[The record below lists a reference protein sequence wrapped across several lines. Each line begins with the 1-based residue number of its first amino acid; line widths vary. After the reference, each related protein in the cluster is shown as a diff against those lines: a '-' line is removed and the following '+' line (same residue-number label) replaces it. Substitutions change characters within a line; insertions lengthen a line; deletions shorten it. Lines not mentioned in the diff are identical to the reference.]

1 MQLLA
6 IVHIFYPEVWP
17 EIADGLAQLDCPF
30 DLRITCV
37 GDKVKIADM
46 VHARFPQ
53 ALVECVENRGF
64 DMGPFFHVL
73 NSVDL
78 NNYDIVVKL
87 HTKRNVPAG
96 YEMRG
101 YLKGSDFRNMLL
113 RFTRTTQTWKKAVDM
128 LSQSRVG
135 MVADSGVMLNRFS
148 DPLRNYTGVIQAMQ
162 KAGLEY
168 RGGFFAAGSM
178 FMVRASLL
186 KPFQGRFHM
195 GDFEIPDRSKGDC
208 LPHFLERALGYAVY
222 AQGYRLASWDGRPFA
237 LSVYWWRIRRA
248 FFHVHHGKH
257 HDIFRVC
264 GIPVWYRRTGKD

>member
-1 MQLLA
+1 MRLLI
-6 IVHIFYPEVWP
+6 IVHIFYPEIWS
-17 EIADGLAQLDCPF
+17 EIADALDQLDYPY
-30 DLRITCV
+30 DLRVTYV
-37 GDKVKIADM
+37 TNEAKIDDI

-53 ALVECVENRGF
+53 ARIECVDNRGF

-78 NNYDIVVKL
+78 NDYDIVVKL

-101 YLKGSDFRNMLL
+101 YLKGPDFRNMLL
-113 RFTRTTQTWKKAVDM
+113 RFTRTTQTWKKAMNM
-128 LSQSRVG
+128 LSKSRVG

-148 DPLRNYTGVIQAMQ
+148 DPLRDYTGVIQAMQ

-178 FMVRASLL
+178 FMVRAALL
-186 KPFQGRFHM
+186 KPFQGRFCM
-195 GDFEIPDRSKGDC
+195 EDFEVPDRSKGDC
-208 LPHFLERALGYAVY
+208 LPHFLERALGYSVY
-222 AQGYRLASWDGRPFA
+222 AQGYRLASWDGRLFVPA
-237 LSVYWWRIRRA
+237 ILWWQIRRRIL
-248 FFHVHHGKH
+248 HVHHGKH